1 MEKAIKFFLRILLMF
16 FSLFGV
22 RYLLAL
28 IGVIV
33 PLEWFIIMGA
43 GMLGFYGIIV
53 IVVYAIFINFL

>member
-1 MEKAIKFFLRILLMF
+1 MEKTVKFFFRILLMF

-53 IVVYAIFINFL
+53 VVFYAVFINFL